1 MRRAE
6 SSRADCSAGESAGAA
21 RPPSYTRDD
30 ESSMRGGG
38 AKGDAWTG
46 GEAHRVEGT
55 SLWEPNRDGWNDRH
69 VVCRPPG
76 RLPVRVPG
84 LDGERDREQRRW
96 QGARRK
102 ADGVTRSA
110 RIEDVLGP
118 LAAAIVHEVMGRGE
132 ASLADVVGGLQRTLG
147 REHANTTIMTV
158 ISRLHEKGVLARER
172 RGRH

>member
-1 MRRAE
+1 
-6 SSRADCSAGESAGAA
+6 
-21 RPPSYTRDD
+21 
-30 ESSMRGGG
+30 
-38 AKGDAWTG
+38 
-46 GEAHRVEGT
+46 
-55 SLWEPNRDGWNDRH
+55 
-69 VVCRPPG
+69 
-76 RLPVRVPG
+76 VRVPG